1 MDTRVE
7 LLGERLAFPILLAP
21 TPFQKAIHPDGE
33 RATAKGAAAADTIFV
48 VSSSSTIRL
57 EDVTETPNGKW
68 WFQL

>member
-1 MDTRVE
+1 VE
-7 LLGERLAFPILLAP
+7 LLGERLAFLILLAP
-21 TPFQKAIHPDGE
+21 TAFQKAIHPDGE

-57 EDVTETPNGKW
+57 EYLTAPHNGKW